1 MTEFIDLI
9 YCSGLDDGQVVLACA
24 PMSACIRK
32 GDIVCIDGMSD
43 FYMVLCQA
51 TVAKGSDIYKLIAE
65 MHGNMC
71 KVTDKYSHQ
80 EIDRPL
86 LPSGNGDSEN
96 E

>member
-9 YCSGLDDGQVVLACA
+9 YCSGLDDGQIVLACA

-32 GDIVCIDGMSD
+32 GDIVCIDGMTD
-43 FYMVLCQA
+43 FYMVLCKA

-65 MHGNMC
+65 MYGNIC

-86 LPSGNGDSEN
+86 LSSGIEDSDYE
-96 E
+96 

>member
-9 YCSGLDDGQVVLACA
+9 YCSGLDDGQIVLACA
-24 PMSACIRK
+24 PMSACTRK
-32 GDIVCIDGMSD
+32 GDIVCIDGMTD
-43 FYMVLCQA
+43 FYMVLCKA

-65 MHGNMC
+65 MYGNIC

-86 LPSGNGDSEN
+86 LSSGIEDSDYE
-96 E
+96 

>member
-1 MTEFIDLI
+1 MTNFIDLI
-9 YCSGLDDGQVVLACA
+9 YCSGLDDGQIVLACA
-24 PMSACIRK
+24 PMSAYIKK
-32 GDIVCIDGMSD
+32 GDIVCIDGMTD

-65 MHGNMC
+65 MYGNMC

-86 LPSGNGDSEN
+86 LSSGIEDSEN

>member
-9 YCSGLDDGQVVLACA
+9 YCSGLDDGQAVLAYA
-24 PMSACIRK
+24 PFGTYIGK
-32 GDIVCIDGMSD
+32 GDIVCIDGMTE
-43 FYMVLCQA
+43 FYMVTCHA

-86 LPSGNGDSEN
+86 LSSGIEDSDYE
-96 E
+96 

>member
-9 YCSGLDDGQVVLACA
+9 YCYGLDDGQAVLAYA
-24 PMSACIRK
+24 PFGTYIGK
-32 GDIVCIDGMSD
+32 GDIVCIDGMTD

-86 LPSGNGDSEN
+86 LSSGIEDSDYE
-96 E
+96 

>member
-32 GDIVCIDGMSD
+32 GDIVCIDGMTD

-51 TVAKGSDIYKLIAE
+51 TVAKGSDVYKLIAE